1 MSFESNNF
9 KVVRKT
15 HLPKGEISVNC
26 VVNADG
32 EIARVQAVSIFATD
46 DNQEVSEGNVSF
58 TGHVDICMI
67 YSLENGEVASAFSSC
82 PISSKFA
89 DDSIRAGEKAII
101 KLRVIDYN
109 IDSVSGSEARISIT
123 LEQSGILISSEQ
135 INALSTADDD
145 VCVKEEDISVV
156 RFIGSATSQANET
169 LEHSHRQKVKKVL
182 GTETG
187 VIVKNTEAGINF
199 VSVSGDIFTKVLFI
213 DEDDRF
219 DSVQLYDSFKEELE
233 IEGATRESLVEAF
246 AKILNSDVKVEVED
260 EDRGT
265 KIIINVPFSITAL
278 AYEEISI
285 KTIEDL
291 YSLTH
296 EMEVSTESFNMSK
309 LLPLEFVDGKID
321 GSLTL
326 DESQPRVDKILF
338 TFGSSAEITNASVQN
353 GEITIDGI
361 AKTCVVYLNDESS
374 SISSV
379 EIEVPFSISDK
390 TKANDETML
399 NVDAVLTDVD
409 VVVKK
414 GRELFFDAKI
424 KAIVSLSD
432 DDVSAVISS
441 ADIGEKLPD
450 PDCAMQVVFAKEGD
464 TLWDVAK
471 SSRVRESDVAR
482 QNPELSFPLQSNSDV
497 LIFYQKAK

>member
-9 KVVRKT
+9 KVVKKT
-15 HLPKGEISVNC
+15 FLPKGELSVDC
-26 VVNADG
+26 VVKTDD
-32 EIARVQAVSIFATD
+32 EIARVQAVSITATE
-46 DNQEVSEGNVSF
+46 DNQEVSEGVVSF

-82 PISSKFA
+82 PISSKFV
-89 DDSIRAGEKAII
+89 DEGISAGEKAIV
-101 KLRVIDYN
+101 KLRVVDHN
-109 IDSVSGSEARISIT
+109 IDSVSGSEAKINVT

-135 INALSTADDD
+135 INSLTSADSD
-145 VCVKEEDISVV
+145 VCVKEDEISVV
-156 RFIGSATSQANET
+156 RYIGSASSQPTET
-169 LEHSHRQKVKKVL
+169 VEHSNRQKIKKIL

-187 VIVKNTEAGINF
+187 VAVKNTEAGAGF
-199 VSVSGDIFTKVLFI
+199 VSVGGDVFTRVLFV

-233 IEGATRESLVEAF
+233 IEGVTRESMVEAF

-260 EDRGT
+260 EERGS
-265 KIIINVPFSITAL
+265 KIKVAIPFNVTAL

-296 EMEVSTESFNMSK
+296 EVEVSTESFNMSK
-309 LLPLEFVDGKID
+309 SLPIEFVDGKID

-326 DESQPRVDKILF
+326 DENQPRIDKILF
-338 TFGSSAEITNASVQN
+338 TFGSSVEVTNATVSN
-353 GEITIDGI
+353 GEIVVEGI
-361 AKTCVVYLNDESS
+361 AKTCVVYLNDESGA
-374 SISSV
+374 ISSV
-379 EIEVPFSISDK
+379 EIEVPFSILDK
-390 TKANDETML
+390 TKATSETML

-414 GRELFFDAKI
+414 GREIFFDAKV
-424 KAIVSLSD
+424 KAIVSLSED
-432 DDVSAVISS
+432 MICAVISS
-441 ADIGEKLPD
+441 ADMGDTLAD

-482 QNPELSFPLQSNSDV
+482 QNPELSFPLQQNSDI
-497 LIFYQKAK
+497 LIFYQRAK